1 MLDSL
6 SKRAHIGDR
15 LPAQYH
21 EAVTQKRTSNTKY
34 TPQPTS
40 NRFTYI
46 LAAVALSVVVVVV
59 VVAILWQRGG
69 DEPRNDGYG
78 SVKNS
83 AVESAVQADGVVQ
96 LSAPGAPRMVDIFE
110 DPMCPFCGQ
119 LEVKHGQELAQKI
132 DEGKIGIRYHMVVL
146 PQLNEASASGNYSS
160 RAVAASHC
168 VADSADA
175 IVYSAFHAT
184 LFSSEF
190 QPKENG
196 DTDHSDAELA
206 EMATQSGASEDAA
219 KCITSGSM
227 TEVAAAD
234 AETARTALAASGAAG
249 TPGVLV
255 DGSLVDALGD
265 SGWVESI
272 G

>member
-1 MLDSL
+1 MS
-6 SKRAHIGDR
+6 
-15 LPAQYH
+15 
-21 EAVTQKRTSNTKY
+21 QKRTSNTKY

-46 LAAVALSVVVVVV
+46 LAGVALLVVVVVV

-78 SVKNS
+78 SVNNS
-83 AVESAVQADGVVQ
+83 AVELVVQGDGVVQ
-96 LSAPGAPRMVDIFE
+96 LAVPGASRTVDIFE

-132 DEGKIGIRYHMVVL
+132 DNGTIGIRYHMVVL

-168 VADSADA
+168 VSNSADA
-175 IVYSAFHAT
+175 VVYSAFHAT

-206 EMATQSGASEDAA
+206 DMAKQNGASEEIAD
-219 KCITSGSM
+219 CITSGSM
-227 TEVAAAD
+227 ATVAAAD
-234 AETARTALAASGAAG
+234 AETARAALAASGAAG

-255 DGSLVDALGD
+255 DGSLVDALRD